1 MRVMVVT
8 DQYPPMVGGVPAVT
22 RALASGLAGRGHTV
36 AVLAPSPGGRGR
48 VDAGER
54 LSVHYRRSAGWPW
67 YEGMRLACVPGP
79 AGRRLM
85 TAFAPDVIHIH
96 SPVTLGL
103 TALAA
108 ARRLGI
114 PVVYTNHYLPVNVR
128 PSERRPPRLAEGAFY
143 SFVVGFANRCSE
155 VTAPTG
161 TALRLL
167 RAHGLRAASRVVS
180 NGVDLARFRPGP
192 PDQRIRGRYGLP
204 AGAPVILSVG
214 RLSPEKRVGV
224 LLHAAARLTADAQLA
239 IAGTGPEAA
248 ALRASAAR
256 LGLHGRARFLG
267 HVRAADLPAL
277 YRLADVFAITS
288 EAELQSLTTMEAMA
302 SGLPVVAADACALG
316 ELVQHGRNGFLATPG
331 RSGEVAAYLD
341 ILLASPGRRAAMAAA
356 GLRLIRGHEHG
367 RALAEWESLYG
378 RLAAGRMARGHD
390 RTMMAGP
397 AAALSTGRTAS

>member
-1 MRVMVVT
+1 MLT
-8 DQYPPMVGGVPAVT
+8 G
-22 RALASGLAGRGHTV
+22 
-36 AVLAPSPGGRGR
+36 
-48 VDAGER
+48 
-54 LSVHYRRSAGWPW
+54 
-67 YEGMRLACVPGP
+67 C
-79 AGRRLM
+79 
-85 TAFAPDVIHIH
+85 APDVIHIH

-103 TALAA
+103 SVLAA

-128 PSERRPPRLAEGAFY
+128 PSARRPPRLAEGAFY
-143 SFVVGFANRCSE
+143 SFVVGFANRCHQ

-167 RAHGLRAASRVVS
+167 RAHGLRAPSRVIS

-192 PDQRIRGRYGLP
+192 PGQRIRDRYGLP
-204 AGAPVILSVG
+204 AGVPVILSVG
-214 RLSPEKRVGV
+214 RLSPEKRAGV
-224 LLHAAARLTADAQLA
+224 LLHAAARLTGEARLA
-239 IAGTGPEAA
+239 IAGTGPEEA
-248 ALRASAAR
+248 ALRATAAR

-267 HVRAADLPAL
+267 HVPAADLPAL

-316 ELVQHGRNGFLATPG
+316 ELVRHGRNGFLATPG

-356 GLRLIRGHEHG
+356 GLTLIRGHEHG

-378 RLAAGRMARGHD
+378 RLAAGGTAAGHA
-390 RTMMAGP
+390 RTMTAGP
-397 AAALSTGRTAS
+397 VPTTSTRRATS